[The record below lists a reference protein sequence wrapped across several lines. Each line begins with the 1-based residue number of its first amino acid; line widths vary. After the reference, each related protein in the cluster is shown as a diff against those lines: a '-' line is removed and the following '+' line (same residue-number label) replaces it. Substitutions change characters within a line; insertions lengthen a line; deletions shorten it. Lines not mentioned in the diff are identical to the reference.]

1 VIGDHLSRRPGQA
14 LSHWRVGNFHAQI
27 LENVGDEMRSRIK
40 AGNGNMAQVAVQST
54 DRFERKRE
62 AILDA
67 ATELLNTRGVKGLT
81 LSVAAAAVD
90 LSTTSVTY
98 YFRRKDDLAAA
109 CMTRGLACMFEI
121 VQAAMAEGTPK
132 ARLRA
137 LLARYLERARRAA
150 VGEAPPLPVLSDLRA
165 LSMPQRGEVAAAYMK
180 LFRRLRQLFEAPE
193 LAWLSRGRRTARTHM
208 LLEQLFWAAAWL
220 PKYDPEDYGRICERM
235 YDILL
240 GGLAGPQSSWGP
252 LPIPTAEL
260 APQTRQEM
268 SRETFLLAAM
278 RLINARGYRGA
289 SVDKISAELNVTK
302 GSFYHHNDAKD
313 DLVVACFDRTFEV
326 MTHVQRLAMA
336 LPGDQWTRLSSAAAA
351 LAEYQL
357 SEHGPLLRTSAL
369 AALPEKIRQEMVR
382 QSDRVSDR
390 FASMIS
396 DGIAEGSIRPVDP
409 SLSAQMLNATLNAC
423 AELDVWVPGVSQKA
437 APAVFARPLLMG
449 IFER

>member
-1 VIGDHLSRRPGQA
+1 
-14 LSHWRVGNFHAQI
+14 
-27 LENVGDEMRSRIK
+27 
-40 AGNGNMAQVAVQST
+40 MAQAAVQST

-81 LSVAAAAVD
+81 LGVAAAAVD

-109 CMTRGLACMFEI
+109 CMMRGIAALMEI
-121 VQAAMAEGTPK
+121 VQAALTEPTPK
-132 ARLRA
+132 ARLHA
-137 LLARYLERARRAA
+137 LLALYLERVRRAA

-165 LSMPQRGEVAAAYMK
+165 LNMPQKGEVSAAYMK
-180 LFRRLRQLFEAPE
+180 MFRRLRQIFDVPE
-193 LAWLSRGRRTARTHM
+193 LAWLSRGRRTARTQM

-220 PKYDPEDYGRICERM
+220 PKYDPEDYGRVRERM
-235 YDILL
+235 YDILV
-240 GGLAGPQSSWGP
+240 GGLAAPQSAWAP
-252 LPIPTAEL
+252 LAIPMGDL
-260 APQTRQEM
+260 AARSRQEM
-268 SRETFLLAAM
+268 SRETFLLAAT

-313 DLVVACFDRTFEV
+313 DLVVACFDRTFDV
-326 MTHVQRLAMA
+326 MTRVQRLAMS
-336 LPGDQWTRLSSAAAA
+336 LPGDQWTRLTSAAAA

-369 AALPEKIRQEMVR
+369 AALPEPIRLEMVKH
-382 QSDRVSDR
+382 SDRVSDR
-390 FASMIS
+390 FAAMIS

-409 SLSAQMLNATLNAC
+409 FLAAQMLNANLNAG
-423 AELDVWVPGVSQKA
+423 AELGFWVPDVSQKA

>member
-1 VIGDHLSRRPGQA
+1 
-14 LSHWRVGNFHAQI
+14 
-27 LENVGDEMRSRIK
+27 
-40 AGNGNMAQVAVQST
+40 MAQAAVQST

-67 ATELLNTRGVKGLT
+67 ATDLLNTRGVKGLT
-81 LSVAAAAVD
+81 LGVAAAAVD

-109 CMTRGLACMFEI
+109 CMMRGVDALMEI
-121 VQAAMAEGTPK
+121 VQRALAQPTPK
-132 ARLRA
+132 ARLHA
-137 LLARYLERARRAA
+137 LLELYLERVRRAA
-150 VGEAPPLPVLSDLRA
+150 VGEAAALPALSDLRA
-165 LSMPQRGEVAAAYMK
+165 LNMPQRGEVAAAYMK
-180 LFRRLRQLFEAPE
+180 MFRRLRQIFEAPE
-193 LAWLSRGRRTARTHM
+193 LAWLSRGRRTARTQM

-220 PKYDPEDYGRICERM
+220 PKYDPEDYGRIRERM
-235 YDILL
+235 YDILV
-240 GGLAGPQSSWGP
+240 GGMAGAAAQWAP
-252 LPIPTAEL
+252 LPIPMGEL
-260 APQTRQEM
+260 AARDRQEM
-268 SRETFLLAAM
+268 SRETFLLAAT

-302 GSFYHHNDAKD
+302 GSFYHHNEAKD
-313 DLVVACFDRTFEV
+313 DLVVACFDRTFDV
-326 MTHVQRLAMA
+326 MTRVQRLAMA
-336 LPGDQWTRLSSAAAA
+336 LPTDQWTRLTSAAAA

-369 AALPEKIRQEMVR
+369 AALPEPIRKEMVKH
-382 QSDRVSDR
+382 SDRVSDR

-409 SLSAQMLNATLNAC
+409 FLAAQMLNANLNAG
-423 AELDVWVPGVSQKA
+423 AELGFWVPDVSQKA